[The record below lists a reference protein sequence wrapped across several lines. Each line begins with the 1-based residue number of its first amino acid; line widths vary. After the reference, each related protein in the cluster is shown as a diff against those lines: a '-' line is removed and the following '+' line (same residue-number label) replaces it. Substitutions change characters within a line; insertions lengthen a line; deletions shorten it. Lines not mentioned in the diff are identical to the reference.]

1 MNKLTLGA
9 LMLAITGSA
18 LAQVQIS
25 ELFLNPPGTDNGFE
39 FLELRGTPGM
49 SLSGY
54 HLLVI
59 EGDGSAAGTIDQV
72 FDLSSFS
79 IGSNG
84 LFLWRDA
91 SSTIDTNPLLTGVQ
105 GPSAGTTLTVADF
118 TPDLENGTN
127 TFVLGQ
133 FSIAPTTGVDIDLDN
148 DGVADN
154 IPWGSATFS
163 DVIGIK
169 ESGTSVEI
177 TYDLGFANAVMA
189 PQFSFTPDAVVRGN
203 GDAVY
208 VMDVIAGPD
217 GGFVFDQDGLEF
229 ASFSKYRGLHP
240 DGTERTQDWQDFAN
254 SGLAPSM
261 ADWDRAW
268 LTPGSANP
276 VPEPGSMIALGTGIV
291 ALVARRRKK

>member
-25 ELFLNPPGTDNGFE
+25 EIFINPPGSDNGFE

-49 SLSGY
+49 SLNGY
-54 HLLVI
+54 SFLQI
-59 EGDGSAAGTIDQV
+59 EGDGTAAGVIDRV
-72 FDLSSFS
+72 IDLSGFS

-84 LFLWRDA
+84 LFLWRD
-91 SSTIDTNPLLTGVQ
+91 SNTVLDTNPNVAGVQ
-105 GPSAGTTLTVADF
+105 GPDAGTTVHVADF
-118 TPDLENGTN
+118 NPDIENGSQ

-133 FSIAPTTGVDIDLDN
+133 FQFAPTVNTDVDLNN

-154 IPWGSATFS
+154 VSSWGTVTFA
-163 DVIGIK
+163 DVLGLT
-169 ESGTSVEI
+169 ENDGASNFA
-177 TYDLGFANAVMA
+177 YDLGFGGAVIAPAFVDFNA
-189 PQFSFTPDAVVRGN
+189 DAIVRGN

-208 VMDVIAGPD
+208 MMDVLAGAN
-217 GGFVFDQDGLEF
+217 GGYTFDTARF
-229 ASFSKYRGLHP
+229 MSFSKYRGVHP

-254 SGLAPSM
+254 SGLAD
-261 ADWDRAW
+261 ANGNWDRSW